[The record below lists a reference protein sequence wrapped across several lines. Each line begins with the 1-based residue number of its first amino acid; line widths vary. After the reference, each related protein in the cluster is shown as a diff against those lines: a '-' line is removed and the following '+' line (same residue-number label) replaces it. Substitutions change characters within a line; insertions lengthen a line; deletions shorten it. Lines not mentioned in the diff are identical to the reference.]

1 MTKHSWFAA
10 GAFSILVLL
19 ALVCA
24 SRPACGAELTLV
36 RDGVSSYSIRLSASA
51 SPSERRGA
59 TELRKFLQEISGARL
74 AIIDDNTTSR
84 GPSILVGR
92 SRITD
97 SLKQPIPYEALGDEG
112 FVLRTAGQ
120 DLIIAGGRRRGT
132 MYGVYTFLEKLGCRW
147 FTPDLSRIPRKRTI
161 AIAPLNERHAPAF
174 EYREP
179 YFSDVFNKDWAAR
192 NKMNGG
198 SLQLDESTGGSLKY
212 YPFVHSFYALIPPE
226 EHFKRHPE
234 YFSQIDGKRRERG
247 GQLCL
252 TNPDVLRLSVK
263 KVLDWSRE
271 HPEAQ
276 ICSVSQNDWDGW
288 CECDRCRQV
297 EAEEGGA
304 HSGPLL
310 RFVNALAAE
319 VEKTYPDKLIDTLA
333 YTYTETPPLR
343 VRPRQ
348 NVRIR
353 LCPIGACEAHAYEQC
368 PHNAY
373 FMNNLRAWSKITN
386 QLYVWHY
393 NTNFRHT
400 LQPFPDFD
408 ELAADIPMYKRHGV
422 VGLFMEGSGS
432 AGGGAEN
439 AALRSWVLSRLLWD
453 SKANVNQAV
462 NEFMEAAYGAAAP
475 LMRQYFELQHRQV
488 RGAPQGPGHHIWIFT
503 HPGASFLT
511 EDFVRQAKDL
521 LLRAERAATDS
532 PSRRR
537 VRQARLSIDYV
548 EMFWSMRFFV
558 NEGWFAPR
566 DLNGLRAR
574 FRNVV
579 AQARE
584 FGITEFH
591 EGIPMADDEKQF
603 AARIKPYRAAS
614 IENSFLRLQVVPE
627 LSGRVMEIVDKRSGR
642 NLLRSADSGEQSY
655 PDLAG
660 LGAFLFPD
668 HHGAQIDVA
677 WTLQDSGDP
686 RRLSLA
692 GAASNGLALY
702 RTIALEPDSAS
713 IHDATRV
720 TNATTA
726 PLDVVL
732 QYRFEA
738 NPGSIDDAFVAFRK
752 TSGAAFREK
761 FIQPNREPSGTRT
774 WAGGDR
780 PDGEWRVTNPAN
792 GMVLANRFRPLQ
804 VDRAY
809 LHWTL
814 KSGIRVVMNVWSVK
828 RTLKPGESL
837 DLESDYDIIRQ

>member
-1 MTKHSWFAA
+1 MTRHSWFVTCAS
-10 GAFSILVLL
+10 SILVLL
-19 ALVCA
+19 VCVA
-24 SRPACGAELTLV
+24 RPACGAELTLV
-36 RDGVSSYSIRLSASA
+36 RDGVSSYSIRVSTSA
-51 SPSERRGA
+51 SPSERRA
-59 TELRKFLQEISGARL
+59 AEELRKFLQEMSGARL
-74 AIIDDNTTSR
+74 AIIDDHTTSF

-97 SLKQPIPYEALGDEG
+97 SLKEQIPYQALGDEG

-147 FTPDLSRIPRKRTI
+147 FTPDLSRIPKKRTI
-161 AIAPLNERHAPAF
+161 TIAALNERHAPDF

-179 YFSDVFNKDWAAR
+179 YFSEAFNKDWAAR

-198 SLQLDESTGGSLKY
+198 STQLDESTGGSLKY
-212 YPFVHSFYALIPPE
+212 YPFVHSFYSLIPPE
-226 EHFKRHPE
+226 EHFKQHPE

-252 TNPDVLRLSVK
+252 TNPDVLRLAVK
-263 KVLDWSRE
+263 KVVDWSRE

-288 CECDRCRQV
+288 CECDRCREV

-319 VEKTYPDKLIDTLA
+319 VEKTYPKKLIDTLA
-333 YTYTETPPLR
+333 YTYTEPPPLR
-343 VRPRQ
+343 VRPRH

-353 LCPIGACEAHAYEQC
+353 ICPIGACEAHAYEQC
-368 PHNAY
+368 PYNAY
-373 FMNNLRAWSKITN
+373 VMNNLRAWSKITS

-393 NTNFRHT
+393 NTNFRHY

-408 ELAADIPMYKRHGV
+408 EIAADIPMYKRHGV
-422 VGLFMEGSGS
+422 VGLFMQGGTA

-439 AALRSWVLSRLLWD
+439 AELKSWVLSRLLWD
-453 SKANVNQAV
+453 SKADVNQAV

-475 LMRQYFELQHRQV
+475 LMREYFELQHRQV
-488 RGAPQGPGHHIWIFT
+488 RAAPQGPGHHIWIFT
-503 HPGASFLT
+503 HPGAPFLT
-511 EDFVRQAKDL
+511 EDFVRDAKRI
-521 LLRAERAATDS
+521 LLRAEQKATDS
-532 PSRRR
+532 PSRGR
-537 VRQARLSIDYV
+537 VRRARLSIDYI
-548 EMFWSMRFFV
+548 EMFWSMRCFV
-558 NEGWFAPR
+558 KEGWFAPR
-566 DLNGLRAR
+566 DMDGMRAR
-574 FRNVV
+574 LHSVV

-591 EGIPMADDEKQF
+591 EGLPIADDEKQY

-614 IENSFLRLQVVPE
+614 IENSFLQLHVVPE
-627 LSGRVMEIVDKRSGR
+627 LSGRVMEIVDRRSGR
-642 NLLRSADSGEQSY
+642 NLLRSADSGERSY

-660 LGAFLFPD
+660 LGVFLFPD
-668 HHGAQIDVA
+668 HHGGQIDVA
-677 WTLQDSGDP
+677 WKLDESSGT
-686 RRLSLA
+686 RRLSLS
-692 GAASNGLALY
+692 GAASNGLVLHRAITL
-702 RTIALEPDSAS
+702 AENAAA
-713 IHDATRV
+713 IHDATQA
-720 TNATTA
+720 TNPTAA

-732 QYRFEA
+732 QYRCEA
-738 NPGSIDDAFVAFRK
+738 SPGSIDDAFVAFRK
-752 TSGAAFREK
+752 TSGDVLREK
-761 FIQPNREPSGTRT
+761 FIQQNREPTGTRT

-780 PDGEWRVTNPAN
+780 PDGEWRVVNPAN
-792 GMVLANRFRPLQ
+792 GFALSNRFRPLQ

-814 KSGIRVVMNVWSVK
+814 KAGIRAIMNVWSVK

-837 DLESDYDIIRQ
+837 DLESDYEMIRE

>member
-1 MTKHSWFAA
+1 MTKPPGFAA
-10 GAFSILVLL
+10 GASSILVLL

-24 SRPACGAELTLV
+24 SRPAGGAELTLV
-36 RDGVSSYSIRLSASA
+36 REGVSGYSICLSASA

-59 TELRKFLQEISGARL
+59 AELQKFLQEMSGARL
-74 AIIDDNTTSR
+74 AIIDDKTTPP
-84 GPSILVGR
+84 GPLILVGR

-97 SLKQPIPYEALGDEG
+97 SLQQPIPYQALGDEG
-112 FVLRTAGQ
+112 FVLKTVGEH
-120 DLIIAGGRRRGT
+120 LIIAGGRRRGT

-147 FTPDLSRIPRKRTI
+147 FTPNLSRIPRKRTI
-161 AIAPLNERHAPAF
+161 AIAALNERHAPAF

-179 YFSDVFNKDWAAR
+179 YFSEVFNKDWAAR

-226 EHFKRHPE
+226 EHFQRHPE
-234 YFSQIDGKRRERG
+234 YFSLIDGQRRERG

-288 CECDRCRQV
+288 CECDRCRQL

-319 VEKTYPDKLIDTLA
+319 VEKHYPDKLIDTLA

-343 VRPRQ
+343 VRPRH

-353 LCPIGACEAHAYEQC
+353 LCPIGACEAHPYEQC
-368 PHNAY
+368 PYNAY
-373 FMNNLRAWSKITN
+373 VMNNLRAWSKITS

-393 NTNFRHT
+393 NTNFRHY

-422 VGLFMEGSGS
+422 VGLFMQGGAA

-439 AALRSWVLSRLLWD
+439 AALKSWVLSRLLWD
-453 SKANVNQAV
+453 SKADVKQAV

-488 RGAPQGPGHHIWIFT
+488 RKPPEGLGHHIWIFT
-503 HPGASFLT
+503 HPGTPFLT
-511 EDFVRQAKDL
+511 EDFVRQAKEL
-521 LLRAERAATDS
+521 LLHAEQAATDS

-537 VRQARLSIDYV
+537 VRQARLSMDYV
-548 EMFWSMRFFV
+548 EMFWSMRCFV
-558 NEGWFAPR
+558 KEGWFAPR
-566 DLNGLRAR
+566 DMDEMRSRLRS
-574 FRNVV
+574 VV

-591 EGIPMADDEKQF
+591 EGIPITDDEKQF
-603 AARIKPYRAAS
+603 TALIRPYRAAS
-614 IENSFLRLQVVPE
+614 IENSLLQLHAVPE
-627 LSGRVMEIVDKRSGR
+627 LSGRVVEMVDKRTGR
-642 NLLRSADSGEQSY
+642 NLLRSADSGERSY

-660 LGAFLFPD
+660 LGVFLFPD

-677 WTLQDSGDP
+677 WTLQDSRDA

-692 GAASNGLALY
+692 GTASNGLALH
-702 RTIALEPDSAS
+702 RTIALVQDSAS

-752 TSGAAFREK
+752 TSGEVFREK
-761 FIQPNREPSGTRT
+761 FIQPNREPTGTRT
-774 WAGGDR
+774 WAGPDR
-780 PDGEWRVTNPAN
+780 PDGEWRVVNPAN
-792 GMVLANRFRPLQ
+792 GFALSNRFRPPQ

-814 KSGIRVVMNVWSVK
+814 KAGIRAIMNVWSVK

-837 DLESDYDIIRQ
+837 DLESDYEMIRE